1 MKNNFDFL
9 RLVFALLVVIAH
21 SYPLSGNSI
30 SNQWIYQITTG
41 QIELSN
47 IGLNGFFIISGYLI
61 YQSLDRS
68 KTIINYLW
76 KRILRL
82 FPALFVV
89 LLLTVILAL
98 FLYEGPVSKVNNK
111 DFYSYIPRNLSLYN
125 LQYNITGVF
134 GKNPF
139 PSAINGSLWTICYE
153 FTLYILLGFLFFVN
167 NKKVKLYLL
176 TLTFIAM
183 IIGYNFFMKK
193 YGTLY
198 FFGLNT
204 FNFFNLGTFFVAGSL
219 LAIIQI
225 EKWNN
230 KKSLIFVVFIL
241 ILLSLFFNIYDN
253 VKHVLLTLLI
263 LLFGLIPINPLSKI
277 NKIGDLSY
285 GVYIYSFP
293 IQQYLMYLLHLNT
306 ESLMISSVLISIF
319 FGYLSWHLIEK
330 KSLSFKNKF

>member
-30 SNQWIYQITTG
+30 SNQWIYQITNG

-125 LQYNITGVF
+125 LQYNFTGVF

-153 FTLYILLGFLFFVN
+153 FTLSILLGFLF
-167 NKKVKLYLL
+167 L
-176 TLTFIAM
+176 
-183 IIGYNFFMKK
+183 
-193 YGTLY
+193 
-198 FFGLNT
+198 
-204 FNFFNLGTFFVAGSL
+204 
-219 LAIIQI
+219 
-225 EKWNN
+225 
-230 KKSLIFVVFIL
+230 
-241 ILLSLFFNIYDN
+241 
-253 VKHVLLTLLI
+253 
-263 LLFGLIPINPLSKI
+263 
-277 NKIGDLSY
+277 
-285 GVYIYSFP
+285 
-293 IQQYLMYLLHLNT
+293 
-306 ESLMISSVLISIF
+306 
-319 FGYLSWHLIEK
+319 
-330 KSLSFKNKF
+330 